1 MAQEIKNTFLK
12 AKMNKDLDDR
22 IIPNGE
28 YRDALNVSVG
38 KSEADNVGS
47 LENMLGNKLLTQ
59 TDIGDG
65 YEIIGSLADSAN
77 DKIYIFVTNYIDPDP
92 QAPTDAPPTSN
103 HHIYMYDTVNDAY
116 NLLVTGHFL
125 NFSKTNRIIGI
136 NLIEQLLFWTDD
148 RNQPRK
154 INIESALRTQVAG
167 GGSNAKAAGP
177 TTDEPYYTKEHQISV
192 AKYAPYEVITMYNSV
207 RVVNSSANPSY
218 ITTEGDRVEELTQFI
233 GAAVVSAEE
242 ALSGNDY
249 TTVTGVTLVGS
260 DTRISITP
268 VLPNTPTPGNYFT
281 FITSTMSNESDN
293 ELWPGDPDYLED
305 RFVRFSYRFKYD
317 DNEYSLMAPFTQI
330 AFIPKQK
337 GYWLNGQEKD
347 TAKSTVVD
355 WFENQVQNIKLNIPL
370 PTRGRGIGSDY
381 KISELEILFRESD
394 TVAVKVLESISVG
407 EVASQ
412 AGEDNI
418 YVYDYQSRKPYRA
431 LPESQTVRVYD
442 KVPVRAQSQETSGN
456 RVIYGNYRDMHTPP
470 ALLNYN
476 CRISRK
482 NDTSLATNFVEY
494 PNHTLKRNR
503 NYQVGFVLSDKF
515 GRTSPVIL
523 SNIDKGT
530 IEGGVFYSGST
541 IYSPYD
547 ADEHG
552 TPDIMKWFGDAI
564 EVVVNEQIKSV
575 KNQSSGTPGLYAEK
589 LQRDSSAEGFAI
601 ADFVIVSNTL
611 CTFELNT
618 TFGNNVNVPA
628 EGDYLRG
635 EYVDFVKVTD
645 VTTTDDIN
653 YTVST
658 DSQVSSSY
666 LRTENLPAGSPDL
679 KFAYRINDLGWYS
692 YKIVVKQ
699 TEQEYYNVYTP
710 GILNGYPG
718 QASKWYVKEEYPSAD
733 ENSMITI
740 KDHRVELPFPT
751 DEENVTAHVALFND
765 NINKIPRDLAE
776 VGPDQKQYR
785 SSVTLYGRVS
795 NIMEPSGGFTWDKVG
810 PESTPQYQSWTEVQR
825 IAKANNVQYYPRTE
839 KSGILAIKHTAT
851 QVANAR
857 DFNMGVDDL
866 SRSSR
871 EVDTEGYYNGSELNG
886 EGNVVDLNQATG
898 GQDVFYGI
906 NSNPL
911 IAKISTAQKGI
922 GWTNTRK
929 KDWPYNTTTPLLAP
943 PEPQNMWPYLAI
955 YETAPV
961 ESNLDIYWET
971 ATSGLIVDLNTAV
984 ASTAGGAVAFENFEW
999 DWSEDMQSGS
1009 RVTPATGGQAGFEPL
1024 TPTGEP
1030 YAAPCDCQLIGVY
1043 SNLDL
1048 STNIENLFELVETG
1062 NNSGQFFIRFV
1073 KDSQPFL
1080 ADSHNRDVYSFDI
1093 RVTTPDGAV
1102 DTVTIVGEP
1111 GGIGALRNI
1120 APSFSDFT
1128 PNNIE
1133 IEGNDTVILPAS
1145 AYNDVSNGAF
1155 AGGIGQFDDTQIKY
1169 SFEGINGTVIPGS
1182 GEGLWEINSATGEI
1196 TCQSGQTSQGTYH
1209 LRIKIEDANA
1219 AYINAADPNYGSL
1232 SATRDLTVYL
1242 GYPAVNPGALSS
1254 TSFCRLDPNTVDPLA
1269 NNIVSQTNIGE
1280 TTAIWY
1286 VSETPTVEFEL
1297 PNPGINSGTT
1307 TYTSILAGGETEI
1320 MHLGDESHERGTIA
1334 FEVNFKTDSD
1344 VVATRTGSLYFY
1356 YKTAGSDW
1364 TLLEQEGNMVKEY
1377 NKTFISFP
1385 AGTEPTN
1392 GYGDMPANAWWKVL
1406 RAYDHID
1413 FGSNVPIEYC
1423 ILLKNMKSFNAGS
1436 ISAWVGSDD
1445 LHYPTCIPYPGVIG
1459 GGQVGI
1465 NQANPTTN
1473 QNDFNGLIRNGRPIY
1488 KYYRS
1493 FEGNNSF
1500 NAKNVIDDDPTKV
1513 LYAETPY
1520 TEYVNSFFK
1529 DPELTELYIPG
1540 NPNNKY
1546 INFTYAHD
1554 HENGGNAVRWKVLD
1568 ATNFN
1573 ANIRMVA
1580 GFNAVGVKIKDISQ
1594 DAFLHAKQTTYVAA
1608 GEQCDGYFP
1617 PTRYYLNL

>member
-59 TDIGDG
+59 TDIGNG
-65 YEIIGSLADSAN
+65 YEIIGSLVDSTN
-77 DKIYIFVTNYIDPDP
+77 DKIYMFVTNYTDPDP
-92 QAPTDAPPTSN
+92 QAPTDAPSTSL

-167 GGSNAKAAGP
+167 GGSNAKAATA

-207 RVVNSSANPSY
+207 RVVNLSANPSY
-218 ITTEGDRVEELTQFI
+218 ITIDGDRVEEMEAFI
-233 GAAVVSAEE
+233 GATVVSAEE

-249 TTVTGVTLVGS
+249 TTVTGVNIIGNT
-260 DTRISITP
+260 TRISITP
-268 VLPNTPTPGNYFT
+268 VLPNTPTVGSYFT

-337 GYWLNGQEKD
+337 GYWLNGQEND

-355 WFENQVQNIKLNIPL
+355 WFENEVQNIKLNIPL

-407 EVASQ
+407 EVASA
-412 AGEDNI
+412 AGQDNI

-431 LPESQTVRVYD
+431 LPEEQTVRVYD

-503 NYQVGFVLSDKF
+503 NYQIGFVLSDKF

-547 ADEHG
+547 ADENG
-552 TPDIMKWFGDAI
+552 TPDIMKWFGDSI

-601 ADFVIVSNTL
+601 ADFVIVSNTTS
-611 CTFELNT
+611 TFELNT
-618 TFGNNVNVPA
+618 SFANNVNVPD

-635 EYVDFVKVTD
+635 EYVDFVKVTA
-645 VTTTDDIN
+645 VTTGNNIN
-653 YTVST
+653 YTVNT
-658 DSQVSSSY
+658 DGQVSSSY
-666 LRTENLPAGSPDL
+666 LRTENLPADAPDL

-699 TEQEYYNVYTP
+699 TEQDYYNVYTP

-718 QASKWYVKEEYPSAD
+718 QAPQWYLKDRYLASDGETYIEIKETKID
-733 ENSMITI
+733 
-740 KDHRVELPFPT
+740 LLFPT
-751 DEENVTAHVALFND
+751 DELDVTAHVALFND

-785 SSVTLYGRVS
+785 SSVTLYGRVT
-795 NIMEPSGGFTWDKVG
+795 NTMEPADGYTWDLTFDG
-810 PESTPQYQSWTEVQR
+810 GEPAGGGWEDAEHL
-825 IAKANNVQYYPRTE
+825 AKASNVQYYPRTE
-839 KSGILAIKHTAT
+839 DSGILAIKHTAT

-857 DFNMGVDDL
+857 DFGMGIEDL
-866 SRSSR
+866 SISARSVNSGGTYDGLQKN
-871 EVDTEGYYNGSELNG
+871 E
-886 EGNVVDLNQATG
+886 QPTG

-929 KDWPYNTTTPLLAP
+929 TDWPNNGRSIP
-943 PEPQNMWPYLAI
+943 PTEPQNMWPYLAI

-999 DWSEDMQSGS
+999 DWSEDMQSGA

-1024 TPTGEP
+1024 TPTGNP
-1030 YAAPCDCQLIGVY
+1030 YALPCDCQLVGVY

-1062 NNSGQFFIRFV
+1062 NNTGQFFIRFV

-1093 RVTTPDGAV
+1093 RVTTPDGYV

-1111 GGIGALRNI
+1111 GGIGALKNI
-1120 APSFSDFT
+1120 APSFGDFT

-1133 IEGNDTVILPAS
+1133 IEGNDDVVLPAS

-1196 TCQSGQTSQGTYH
+1196 TCRAGETSQGTYN

-1219 AYINAADPNYGSL
+1219 ANINNNDPDYGSL
-1232 SATRDLTVYL
+1232 SATRDLTVFL
-1242 GYPAVNPGALSS
+1242 GYPAVNPGSLSS
-1254 TSFCRLDPNTVDPLA
+1254 SQFCTLDPDQVTQPFDNVLTQDGVGSV
-1269 NNIVSQTNIGE
+1269 NG
-1280 TTAIWY
+1280 IWY
-1286 VSETPTVEFEL
+1286 VSQNGYTEFNL
-1297 PNPGINSGTT
+1297 GNATYKSFSDPNGDTKVW
-1307 TYTSILAGGETEI
+1307 
-1320 MHLGDESHERGTIA
+1320 HLGNSQTGFESHKSGTIA
-1334 FEVNFKTDSD
+1334 FEVNFRTDSD
-1344 VVATRTGSLYFY
+1344 VVGTGTKTGTLEFY
-1356 YKTAGSDW
+1356 YKAGNGDW
-1364 TLLEQEGNMVKEY
+1364 TLLESTGNKLKEY
-1377 NKTFISFP
+1377 NKTYISFP
-1385 AGTEPTN
+1385 IGTEPTN
-1392 GYGDMPANAWWKVL
+1392 IDGDMPADAWWKVL
-1406 RAYDHID
+1406 RAYDFID
-1413 FGSNVPIEYC
+1413 FTASNPIEYC
-1423 ILLKNMKSFNAGS
+1423 ILLKNMESFNAGS

-1445 LHYPTCIPYPGVIG
+1445 LHYPTCIPYPGTLNNDLT
-1459 GGQVGI
+1459 GI
-1465 NQANPTTN
+1465 NQAYPPTNT
-1473 QNDFNGLIRNGRPIY
+1473 NDFGGATSSTGRPIY
-1488 KYYRS
+1488 KYFRS
-1493 FEGNNSF
+1493 LEGNNSRTG
-1500 NAKNVIDDDPTKV
+1500 ANVDITKV

-1520 TEYVNSFFK
+1520 TEYVNSFFT
-1529 DPELTELYIPG
+1529 DVDLTDIYTPG
-1540 NPNNKY
+1540 SQANPN

-1554 HENGGNAVRWKVLD
+1554 QGDGNDAVRWRVLD
-1568 ATNFN
+1568 ATGTA

-1580 GFNAVGVKIKDISQ
+1580 GFNDIGVKIKDTST
-1594 DAFLHAKQTTYVAA
+1594 DAFLHAKQTTYVAP
-1608 GEQCDGYFP
+1608 GEQCSGIFP